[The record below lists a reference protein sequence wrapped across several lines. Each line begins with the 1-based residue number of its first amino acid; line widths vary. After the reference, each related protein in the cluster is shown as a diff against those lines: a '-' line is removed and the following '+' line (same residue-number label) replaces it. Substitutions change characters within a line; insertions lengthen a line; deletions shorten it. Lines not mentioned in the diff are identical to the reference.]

1 MPDMVQNL
9 MMLYV
14 TSAVQCLNT
23 IPGFFYLY
31 APKKSLKK
39 HIKMLHTW
47 FECKVKYIKT
57 DENTGKEKKVTE
69 PYLVDAVSF
78 TEAESRIHEE
88 MQAMIRGEFQ
98 VTNIRKADYS
108 DLFPNFAGDRWY
120 KCKVSHLSI
129 DENAGKEK
137 KVNSQMLVMAD
148 NVKDAYDNLMQGL
161 SDMVVDFEVIS
172 ITESPLMDVFP
183 YEADGAF
190 SQQKEETENT
200 EVEETE

>member
-1 MPDMVQNL
+1 
-9 MMLYV
+9 
-14 TSAVQCLNT
+14 
-23 IPGFFYLY
+23 
-31 APKKSLKK
+31 
-39 HIKMLHTW
+39 MLHTW
-47 FECKVKYIKT
+47 FECKVKYVKV
-57 DENTGKEKKVTE
+57 DENSGKEKKVTE

-88 MQAMIRGEFQ
+88 MQTMIRGEFQ

-108 DLFPNFAGDRWY
+108 DLFPNDAGDRWY

-148 NVKDAYDNLMQGL
+148 NVRDAYDNLMKGL

-172 ITESPLMDVFP
+172 IIESPLMDVFP
-183 YEADGAF
+183 YDADAAF
-190 SQQKEETENT
+190 GVNATPAENNDKETEAVN
-200 EVEETE
+200 EDLE

>member
-1 MPDMVQNL
+1 
-9 MMLYV
+9 
-14 TSAVQCLNT
+14 
-23 IPGFFYLY
+23 
-31 APKKSLKK
+31 
-39 HIKMLHTW
+39 MLHTW

-88 MQAMIRGEFQ
+88 MQSMIRGDFQ

-137 KVNSQMLVMAD
+137 KVSSQMLVIAD
-148 NVKDAYDNLMQGL
+148 NVRDAFDNLMQGL
-161 SDMVVDFEVIS
+161 SDMVVDFEVLS

-183 YEADGAF
+183 YDAENAFTKKGTSEENEEEA
-190 SQQKEETENT
+190 EEENPDL
-200 EVEETE
+200 E

>member
-1 MPDMVQNL
+1 
-9 MMLYV
+9 
-14 TSAVQCLNT
+14 
-23 IPGFFYLY
+23 
-31 APKKSLKK
+31 
-39 HIKMLHTW
+39 MLHTW

-88 MQAMIRGEFQ
+88 MQSMIRGDFQ

-137 KVNSQMLVMAD
+137 KVSSQMLVMAD
-148 NVKDAYDNLMQGL
+148 NVRDAFDNLMQGL
-161 SDMVVDFEVIS
+161 SDMVVDFEVLS

-183 YEADGAF
+183 YDAENSFTKKGTSEENEEEA
-190 SQQKEETENT
+190 EEENPDL
-200 EVEETE
+200 E

>member
-1 MPDMVQNL
+1 
-9 MMLYV
+9 MM
-14 TSAVQCLNT
+14 
-23 IPGFFYLY
+23 
-31 APKKSLKK
+31 
-39 HIKMLHTW
+39 HTW
-47 FECKVKYIKT
+47 FECRVKYVKV

-108 DLFPNFAGDRWY
+108 DLFPDFPGDRWY
-120 KCKVSHLSI
+120 KCKVSHLAI

-137 KVNSQMLVMAD
+137 KVTSQMLVMAD
-148 NVKDAYDNLMQGL
+148 NVRDAYDHLMKGL
-161 SDMVVDFEVIS
+161 SDMVVDFQVLS

-183 YEADGAF
+183 YDAESAFDGKTE
-190 SQQKEETENT
+190 KEG
-200 EVEETE
+200 EEPGKTSVARVPTK

>member
-1 MPDMVQNL
+1 MPFPL
-9 MMLYV
+9 FY
-14 TSAVQCLNT
+14 
-23 IPGFFYLY
+23 YLY
-31 APKKSLKK
+31 PSKKKLKLRK
-39 HIKMLHTW
+39 HMLHTW

-88 MQAMIRGEFQ
+88 MQTMIRGDFQ

-108 DLFPNFAGDRWY
+108 DLFPDFPGDRWY

-137 KVNSQMLVMAD
+137 KISSQMLVMAD
-148 NVKDAYDNLMQGL
+148 NVRDAYDNLMKGL
-161 SDMVVDFEVIS
+161 SDMVVDFEVQS

-183 YEADGAF
+183 YDAENAFAKKETADDD
-190 SQQKEETENT
+190 SQELMDENPDLEQTELN
-200 EVEETE
+200 

>member
-1 MPDMVQNL
+1 
-9 MMLYV
+9 
-14 TSAVQCLNT
+14 
-23 IPGFFYLY
+23 
-31 APKKSLKK
+31 
-39 HIKMLHTW
+39 MLHTW

-88 MQAMIRGEFQ
+88 MQSMIRGDFQ

-129 DENAGKEK
+129 DENAGKK
-137 KVNSQMLVMAD
+137 KKINSQMLVMAD
-148 NVKDAYDNLMQGL
+148 NVRDAYDNLMQGL
-161 SDMVVDFEVIS
+161 SDMVVDFEVLS

-183 YEADGAF
+183 YDAENAF
-190 SQQKEETENT
+190 TKKDTSEENDEEGEEENPDL
-200 EVEETE
+200 E